1 FSSQLPHQD
10 LRQILRRH
18 SADLCALAAVGRP
31 NRHHAA
37 IDAPRTIPV
46 LIAEIVP
53 RYKFAHRVFLYVEAP
68 QRRPAAGQA
77 ALNALGQRGGKYFQT
92 ERSRPRNLRL
102 FSINEY
108 PADTVRL
115 ARENKSFASIHKSQH
130 SRVT

>member
-1 FSSQLPHQD
+1 MPPSMHHEPFPYSLRRLFHVTNLRIVFSSMLKPH
-10 LRQILRRH
+10 
-18 SADLCALAAVGRP
+18 S
-31 NRHHAA
+31 
-37 IDAPRTIPV
+37 
-46 LIAEIVP
+46 
-53 RYKFAHRVFLYVEAP
+53 
-68 QRRPAAGQA
+68 RRPAAGQA